1 MEQELSKYL
10 EQKLRSA
17 LDGELPPSW
26 PSPEADHMGQM
37 LRSVFSDELSDQARH
52 RVFVRLGLVGLST
65 LVQRH
70 RAAAI
75 AGRTAMRCLASPAS
89 GDSATHQGE

>member
-1 MEQELSKYL
+1 
-10 EQKLRSA
+10 
-17 LDGELPPSW
+17 
-26 PSPEADHMGQM
+26 MGQM

-75 AGRTAMRCLASPAS
+75 AGRTAMRLQASPAS
-89 GDSATHQGE
+89 GDSSTHEGE